1 MVREHGAYYEGA
13 QATRSELKK
22 KAAADEPET
31 MKDLICLLS
40 DTSLPTSGCNLDVP
54 TQFADRIHRMINLG
68 LSIDDEQ
75 MKKGQAI
82 FIILLAIVSPPCLH
96 RRPGRSFTWLTPS
109 TILLA
114 AVERIRWHE
123 A

>member
-22 KAAADEPET
+22 KAAADELET

-54 TQFADRIHRMINLG
+54 MQFVDRIHSMIKLG
-68 LSIDDEQ
+68 LSIDDDDGE
-75 MKKGQAI
+75 GLGDEEA
-82 FIILLAIVSPPCLH
+82 VCGGW
-96 RRPGRSFTWLTPS
+96 PGPLW
-109 TILLA
+109 I
-114 AVERIRWHE
+114 
-123 A
+123 